1 MVIVFPQ
8 ATINFN
14 KFLTALIKN
23 SQADLFLKKS
33 LSSYN
38 MKNISKIVLII
49 LENELVES
57 YLKEYFSKSVLL
69 SKFEMLV
76 LKKQTSGS
84 ICTILMAAPILK
96 NKSVI
101 ITSLDQIT
109 IGDKVEFNK
118 LLSKEKPKVVVPII
132 KSKNPSLC
140 YVIKDDS
147 DNVIQLFEK
156 KVVSDD
162 AIVGIYLFRDF
173 SDFMQCCFELLIRY
187 KGFKNR
193 IFYTS
198 DVINNLMK
206 NQKIDFPTLKLKYVK
221 VRTTNDF
228 KQLI

>member
-14 KFLTALIKN
+14 KFLIALIKN
-23 SQADLFLKKS
+23 SQADLFLNKS

-38 MKNISKIVLII
+38 MKKISKIVLII

-84 ICTILMAAPILK
+84 ICTVLMAAPILK

-118 LLSKEKPKVVVPII
+118 LLSKEKPKVVVPIV